1 MLFGSRFFWVSLS
14 LLQAP
19 AVALGQMEILWSAK
33 TTYSV
38 QELSARKVP
47 EERFHEID
55 YVPYFGYKPKSLERQ
70 VEDLHFISSCEKT
83 FGNRAEASHFFSQ
96 MGWDYLS
103 EGQRAMATQ
112 RFNLAWMLDAHNAD
126 AWWGLGVI
134 EFQSANLPGAIQSLR
149 KAAQLLPHHQ
159 TLQTDLATLL
169 MEKFQA
175 DGEVNGLLE
184 ARSILEKTVQE
195 HPEFVFGYMK
205 LASAHLYSGDLQK
218 AWDTFHQGHA
228 RQPNEIDLQILEK
241 LLQHSPDPLNIFK
254 LQH

>member
-1 MLFGSRFFWVSLS
+1 MLTGSRIFWVSLS

-19 AVALGQMEILWSAK
+19 ILALAQMEVLWSSK
-33 TTYSV
+33 TSFSV
-38 QELSARKVP
+38 QELTSRKIP
-47 EERFHEID
+47 EERFHEMD
-55 YVPYFGYKPKSLERQ
+55 FLPYFGNKPKTLDRQ

-83 FGNRAEASHFFSQ
+83 FGNRVEASLFFSQ
-96 MGWDYLS
+96 MAWDYLS
-103 EGQRAMATQ
+103 EGEKALATQ

-134 EFQSANLPGAIQSLR
+134 EFQSANLPSAIQSLR
-149 KAAQLLPHHQ
+149 KAAQLLPHHA

-169 MEKFQA
+169 LEKFQE
-175 DGEVNGLLE
+175 DGEVKWLLE

-195 HPEFVFGYMK
+195 HPEFVFGYMQ

-228 RQPNEIDLQILEK
+228 RQPQEIDLQILEK
-241 LLQHSPDPLNIFK
+241 LLQHSPDPLNIFS
-254 LQH
+254 LRN

>member
-1 MLFGSRFFWVSLS
+1 MLFGARLFWVSLS

-19 AVALGQMEILWSAK
+19 VLALAQMEVFWSSK
-33 TTYSV
+33 TSFSV
-38 QELSARKVP
+38 QELASRKIP

-55 YVPYFGYKPKSLERQ
+55 FLPYFGNKPKTLDRQ

-83 FGNRAEASHFFSQ
+83 FGNRVDASEFFSK
-96 MGWDYLS
+96 MGWEYLA
-103 EGQRAMATQ
+103 EGERAMATQ

-134 EFQSANLPGAIQSLR
+134 EFQSDHLSGAIQSLR
-149 KAAQLLPHHQ
+149 KAAQLLPHHA

-169 MEKFQA
+169 LQKFQE
-175 DGEVNGLLE
+175 DSDVKWLLE

-195 HPEFVFGYMK
+195 HPDFIFGYMQ

-228 RQPNEIDLQILEK
+228 RQPQEIDPHVLEK
-241 LLQHSPDPLNIFK
+241 LLQHSPDPLNIFSLRK
-254 LQH
+254 